1 MFSQTVEYA
10 LRAMVFLTAHKST
23 PVSAQVIAAH
33 AYVPERYMSKVMR
46 NLVVAGLVKSRRGPA
61 GGFMLARAPAE
72 ISMLSVVEAL
82 APIPRIERCPLAN
95 PLHQALCPRHCRLDA
110 AYALIRRVL
119 GQSSLEEVAGDAG
132 FGALN
137 PSMQHNLLKY
147 EQERWCRWLSLDVED
162 ARPQSRRNCGRDG
175 RLANQ

>member
-1 MFSQTVEYA
+1 MFSQTVAYA

-95 PLHQALCPRHCRLDA
+95 PLHQALCPMHCRLDA
-110 AYALIRRVL
+110 AYALIRRVF

-132 FGALN
+132 FAVCGMLTDPLGSAPKSCSGSCSGNCSRGQDLRG
-137 PSMQHNLLKY
+137 SAIEHA
-147 EQERWCRWLSLDVED
+147 VE
-162 ARPQSRRNCGRDG
+162 
-175 RLANQ
+175 